1 MFESIGFESMGLAFL
16 IGAVVLLLLFLKS
29 FIRIV
34 PQNEAYV
41 VERLGKYNRTLL
53 AGLHVT
59 IPVLERVAYRHS
71 LKEYAVDVASQQA
84 ITRDNV
90 ALGIDGVLYLKI
102 MDPKAASYGVENL
115 QFAITQLAQTSM
127 RAEIGKLSLDD
138 TFESRENINAH
149 VTRAIDEASEVW
161 GTKVLRYEVKDITP
175 PATILEEME
184 KQMGAERERR
194 VQVTTSEGYRQSQI
208 NQAEGDRQAQILRAQ
223 GNAEALTVEATARA
237 EAIRTISA
245 AINTEGGSAAVAQQ
259 LAEQYVAAFEKLARE
274 GTVALL
280 PGDGSDV
287 ASMVAKA
294 YTAFDLLKDKV
305 DNKTSSVP
313 GVS

>member
-1 MFESIGFESMGLAFL
+1 MFESMGLAL
-16 IGAVVLLLLFLKS
+16 LVGGAILLLLFLKS

-34 PQNEAYV
+34 PQNQAYV

-53 AGLHVT
+53 AGLHITV
-59 IPVLERVAYRHS
+59 PVLERVAFKHS
-71 LKEYAVDVASQQA
+71 LKEYAVDVESQQA

-90 ALGIDGVLYLKI
+90 ALSIDGVLYLKI
-102 MDPKAASYGVENL
+102 MDPMAASYGVENL
-115 QFAITQLAQTSM
+115 MFAITQLAQTSM

-138 TFESRENINAH
+138 TFESRENINAR
-149 VTRAIDEASEVW
+149 VTLAIDEASEAW

-194 VQVTTSEGYRQSQI
+194 VQVLTSEGYRQSQI
-208 NQAEGDRQAQILRAQ
+208 NQAEGDREAQILRAQ
-223 GNAEALTVEATARA
+223 GTAESLTIEASARA
-237 EAIRTISA
+237 EAIEKISQ
-245 AINTEGGSAAVAQQ
+245 AINKEGGSAAVAQQ
-259 LAEQYVAAFEKLARE
+259 LAEQYVTAFEKLARE
-274 GTVALL
+274 GTIALL

-294 YTAFDLLKDKV
+294 YTAFDALKSNV
-305 DNKTSSVP
+305 DSVKTTP

>member
-1 MFESIGFESMGLAFL
+1 MFESMGLAVL
-16 IGAVVLLLLFLKS
+16 VGAAVLLLLFLKS

-34 PQNEAYV
+34 PQNEAYI

-53 AGLHVT
+53 AGFHITV
-59 IPVLERVAYRHS
+59 PVIERVAYRHS

-102 MDPKAASYGVENL
+102 MDPKSASYGVENL

-149 VTRAIDEASEVW
+149 VTNAIDQASEVW

-208 NQAEGDRQAQILRAQ
+208 NRAEGDREAQILRAQ
-223 GNAEALTVEATARA
+223 GTAEALTIEATARA

-280 PGDGSDV
+280 PGDGTDV
-287 ASMVAKA
+287 AGMVAKA
-294 YTAFDLLKDKV
+294 FTAFDSLKSRV
-305 DNKTSSVP
+305 DAGTSAP

>member
-1 MFESIGFESMGLAFL
+1 MFESMGLAL
-16 IGAVVLLLLFLKS
+16 LVGGAILLLLFLKS

-34 PQNEAYV
+34 PQNQAYV

-53 AGLHVT
+53 AGLHITV
-59 IPVLERVAYRHS
+59 PVLERVAYKHS
-71 LKEYAVDVASQQA
+71 LKEYAVDVESQQA

-90 ALGIDGVLYLKI
+90 ALSIDGVLYLKI
-102 MDPKAASYGVENL
+102 MDPMAASYGVENL
-115 QFAITQLAQTSM
+115 MFAITQLAQTSM

-138 TFESRENINAH
+138 TFESRENINAR
-149 VTRAIDEASEVW
+149 VTLAIDEASEAW

-194 VQVTTSEGYRQSQI
+194 VQVLTSEGYRQSQI
-208 NQAEGDRQAQILRAQ
+208 NQAEGDREAQILRAQ
-223 GNAEALTVEATARA
+223 GTAESLTIEASARA
-237 EAIRTISA
+237 EAIEKISQ
-245 AINTEGGSAAVAQQ
+245 AINKEGGSAAVAQQ
-259 LAEQYVAAFEKLARE
+259 LAEQYVTAFEKLARE
-274 GTVALL
+274 GTIALL

-294 YTAFDLLKDKV
+294 YTAFDALKSNV
-305 DNKTSSVP
+305 DSVKTTP